1 MNTVDKT
8 VLTRQSCYDLL
19 RIFLVFLVVI
29 GHSTYLDINTHFGG
43 IHYAS
48 LMQTNEV
55 SFPIFYKLANFLNVF
70 IYTFHMPVFIA
81 LSGSILL

>member
-48 LMQTNEV
+48 LM
-55 SFPIFYKLANFLNVF
+55 
-70 IYTFHMPVFIA
+70 
-81 LSGSILL
+81 